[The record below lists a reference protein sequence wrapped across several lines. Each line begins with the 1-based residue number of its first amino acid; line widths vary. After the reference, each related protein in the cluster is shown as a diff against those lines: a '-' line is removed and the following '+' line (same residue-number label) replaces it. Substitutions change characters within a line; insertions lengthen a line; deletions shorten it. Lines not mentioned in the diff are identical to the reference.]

1 MSGKD
6 FLAEH
11 KHLLSVLKNPTKK
24 KLLAE
29 YIKQKKE
36 LKEKI

>member
-11 KHLLSVLKNPTKK
+11 ALHDAAG
-24 KLLAE
+24 LA
-29 YIKQKKE
+29 QHWFAVNNA
-36 LKEKI
+36 LQH